1 MKLFDKNAVVTGGSR
16 GIGKGIALSMANEGA
31 NVVVLY
37 RHNHEQAKLVVSE
50 IQALGRNAF
59 AICTDVRDKDSVSRA
74 IRESI
79 ELLGSID
86 IFVNNAGIT
95 RDSKLE
101 NMNESEWNDV
111 ISSNLSSVYNCSK
124 EVVTHM
130 INRKKG
136 KIINITSLSGLVGN
150 IGQTNYC
157 ASKAAVIGFTK
168 SLAAEIGK
176 KGIHVNGIAPGAIE
190 TDMLDMVP
198 EKIIMKM
205 KSRVPMSRLGTPK
218 DVGNLAVFLA
228 SEDSDYICGQTL
240 IVDGGLGI
248 SIL

>member
-1 MKLFDKNAVVTGGSR
+1 MKLFYKNAVVTGGSR

-37 RHNHEQAKLVVSE
+37 RRNHEQAKLAVSE

-130 INRKKG
+130 ISREKG